1 MRRSHPWKN
10 ILEKKKMHQ
19 AKAGTNCICLNN
31 RKKKK
36 GAFDLYQSK
45 LRRKARNKI
54 RKTARVLITQA
65 LTCVTL

>member
-1 MRRSHPWKN
+1 
-10 ILEKKKMHQ
+10 MHQ